1 MVRVL
6 KCCVWIVGCWA
17 IVGQA
22 IQTDPRSESQFYMDS
37 FGVVDYSDF
46 ALSGRVQT
54 VFEKL
59 LRVADKA
66 DYKDPGLLL
75 IDSPNWPW
83 AIALPDNNIILSKGA
98 VVLCYRG
105 VSRELGDARLAMILG
120 HELGHLAEDDYW
132 HRDVYL
138 SLGNR
143 DELEA
148 DNVLRFIGERSGLVN
163 PDSKEWQNLVRDR
176 ELRAD
181 DRGFIYASLAG
192 FDTNLLLNNESSS
205 FFHYWTEQ
213 TSVNPD
219 KYHLTPGER
228 ASYLNARSS
237 ALSEI
242 AELFE
247 FGVAM
252 THLGEYG
259 AAEKVFRQVLTQFPA
274 HEVYNNLGYIQ
285 LQKGLK
291 RVSVDADKVFWF
303 PSTLDSSPQT
313 TEIMK
318 RNIGTN
324 YLGDA
329 ADFFELSIKQNPGY
343 LNGYL
348 NLATAFYYQDKFNS
362 AAATLAEARSI
373 VGEDPEI
380 EGLWQIAMLRSLQGT
395 VDYHPIALAKLSTL
409 ARMPSPPLS
418 LLFNLAQLHEQ
429 GGDTASAAR
438 VWNQLADSKNRV
450 SQPYQ
455 MLVELKSGKSSP
467 ILGQTDAKFKE
478 FLQKKSLS
486 ATPRQGTKS
495 FSLRLGGA
503 NLKRSPGVNGSFE
516 YSSAGISHLRATPI
530 RLDTPQNALKTC
542 CGSPAIQQTSG
553 LGEIWIYNN
562 RWAALVNAGKVTQIW
577 ENLSAR

>member
-1 MVRVL
+1 MSRAL
-6 KCCVWIVGCWA
+6 KWWIWILGCWVVSA
-17 IVGQA
+17 QA
-22 IQTDPRSESQFYMDS
+22 VQTDPRSESQFYLDS
-37 FGVVDYSDF
+37 FGVVDNAEF
-46 ALSGRVQT
+46 LLSGRVQS
-54 VFEKL
+54 VYEKL

-75 IDSPNWPW
+75 IDSPDWPW

-98 VVLCYRG
+98 VELCYRG
-105 VSRELGDARLAMILG
+105 VSLELGDARLAMILG

-148 DNVLRFIGERSGLVN
+148 DSVLRFIGERSGLVN
-163 PDSKEWQNLVRDR
+163 PESKEWQNLVRDR

-181 DRGFIYASLAG
+181 DRGYIYAALAG
-192 FDTNLLLNNESSS
+192 FNTRLLLDNESTS

-219 KYHLTPGER
+219 KYHLTPGQR
-228 ASYLNARSS
+228 ASYLRARSG

-252 THLGEYG
+252 THLGEYDV
-259 AAEKVFRQVLTQFPA
+259 AEKVFRQVLTQFPA

-291 RVSVDADKVFWF
+291 RLSVDADKVFWF

-313 TEIMK
+313 AEIMK
-318 RNIGTN
+318 RNIGAN

-329 ADFFELSIKQNPGY
+329 AEFFQLSIKQNPGY

-362 AAATLAEARSI
+362 AAATLAEARNI

-395 VDYHPIALAKLSTL
+395 VDYHPIALSKLTALAKV
-409 ARMPSPPLS
+409 PSPPLS

-429 GGDTASAAR
+429 NGDPASARR
-438 VWNQLADSKNRV
+438 VWQQLADSRTRFPCLIKCWW
-450 SQPYQ
+450 S
-455 MLVELKSGKSSP
+455 
-467 ILGQTDAKFKE
+467 
-478 FLQKKSLS
+478 
-486 ATPRQGTKS
+486 
-495 FSLRLGGA
+495 
-503 NLKRSPGVNGSFE
+503 
-516 YSSAGISHLRATPI
+516 
-530 RLDTPQNALKTC
+530 
-542 CGSPAIQQTSG
+542 
-553 LGEIWIYNN
+553 
-562 RWAALVNAGKVTQIW
+562 
-577 ENLSAR
+577 